1 MLGNNKNRIQPTPA
15 QLFVYALIITLLVFV
30 ADNESALLT
39 LTIINGIPG
48 LIMGARKYPI
58 LTLLIIIGI
67 WGTFLNALLIT
78 NTGDIVFELGPL
90 AIREG
95 AVHSTYMISL
105 RFITLGGVSL
115 IYVSSI
121 TPRDALRSLEEE
133 LRLPQGIAFSVA
145 FALRLLKL
153 GEHDIKEIMAMR
165 KQRGARRIP
174 LTPSDFESILMP
186 LLSLMVERA
195 KWVGIAAELRGFSLR
210 KKKPF
215 KFVPTWGLVVLIL
228 LLAVQFFEVLH

>member
-1 MLGNNKNRIQPTPA
+1 MLGNNKIRISPTPA

-78 NTGDIVFELGPL
+78 NTGDIVFEIGPL

-95 AVHSTYMISL
+95 AVNSTYMISL